1 MAYIVCNK
9 NIKNTFV
16 DITININNGAKIG
29 IELTE
34 DKNLHWSIGHGTIL
48 NPTIDKNGNF
58 NGLLFDKYDFEKFEK
73 YIDNQL
79 KEFGVPY
86 ENQAKDMVSKRDLI
100 WVDDYKRDDGT
111 PVKGYYRR
119 K

>member
-1 MAYIVCNK
+1 M
-9 NIKNTFV
+9 
-16 DITININNGAKIG
+16 
-29 IELTE
+29 TE

-79 KEFGVPY
+79 KEFGVPR
-86 ENQAKDMVSKRDLI
+86 ENQAQNMLSTGELI
-100 WVDDYKRDDGT
+100 WVNDYTRDDGT